1 MAECYSEL
9 RYLLTVDGGPS
20 TDSSSNPTLVKEFEI
35 TEGLSQL
42 FDLSVVVEQEG
53 GDVRIDRMMRKEA
66 TFTLV
71 GGGGAERH
79 FHGIVVAAEELE
91 EVADRVPY
99 RLRIAPRMWVMKHT
113 RGSRVFQDM
122 TVVDVIESV
131 LSDYGIHGAGRL
143 KVLPDSNDYPKLDY
157 CVQYEESAYDFVC
170 RLMEETGIFFWFEH
184 ESDKHI
190 LVLGDKNEDFGTD
203 DPPNYPYEPP
213 ASAGVIGPRIFR
225 FSPKERVRSGKA
237 FLLDHSYKPLEVQA
251 QSFDC
256 GTDADLETYEQLGGY
271 LEVTDANRGDAD
283 SAWDRLAEIRHQ
295 ENQVRRSLI
304 RGESTVFLMS
314 SGGRFE
320 VDFYPEYSNNDIDED
335 TKYVTL
341 RVKHRGARVDSGAA
355 GTSDLP
361 QYSNHYVLM
370 SSETAYRPPR
380 RTNVPRISGVQ
391 TALVTGADGATS
403 APLGGP
409 EIEVDDLGRVKV
421 QFHWDRRG
429 LSGFPEVINPT
440 SCWMRVGQAW
450 AGAGFGQVFI
460 PRIGMEVI
468 VQFVNGDPNRPM
480 ITGCVYNGSTPL
492 PLSLPSE
499 KAHTV
504 LRTESTPGGGGFN
517 ELRFQDEQG
526 EERIYVHAQKDMD
539 EDILNNHTQTV
550 HSARTRY
557 VGDKESV
564 TVKDDQTIL
573 VEEGDRLVTV
583 AEGNLTTHVVL
594 GTNTR
599 MVKEDET
606 IVVESGNQSL
616 DVAEGSQSVHIQSG
630 QSVNI
635 SGGGQ
640 STTIDAGGQST
651 TVTDGGQSTTITAGG
666 QSTTITAGGQSTTID
681 AGGQT
686 TTVTAGGQLT
696 TVTADGQI
704 TNVDS
709 GDRVVNVGGGEQIM
723 NVTAGGHT
731 LKVSGLITITTDAGA
746 FITIDGTTISLD
758 GVDVVV
764 NASGDASV
772 LAGGDCTVD
781 AGGNCNLSASGDVNV
796 SGSSIK
802 LNS

>member
-1 MAECYSEL
+1 MTECYSEL
-9 RYLLTVDGGPS
+9 RYFLTVDGGPS
-20 TDSSSNPTLVKEFEI
+20 TDSSVYPTLVKEFEI

-42 FDLSVVVEQEG
+42 FDISVVVEQAG
-53 GDVRIDRMMRKEA
+53 GDVRIDQVMRKEA

-71 GGGGAERH
+71 GGGGTERY
-79 FHGIVVAAEELE
+79 FHGIVIAAEELE
-91 EVADRVPY
+91 EVSDRVPY

-122 TVVDVIESV
+122 TVVEVIETV
-131 LSDYGIHGAGRL
+131 LSDYGIHGDDRL
-143 KVLPDSNDYPKLDY
+143 KVLPVSDDYPKLDY
-157 CVQYEESAYDFVC
+157 CVQYEESAYDFVR

-190 LVLGDKNEDFGTD
+190 LV
-203 DPPNYPYEPP
+203 
-213 ASAGVIGPRIFR
+213 IGPRIFR
-225 FSPKERVRSGKA
+225 FSPTERVRSGKA

-251 QSFDC
+251 QSFD
-256 GTDADLETYEQLGGY
+256 GGSDSDLETYEQLGGY

-295 ENQVRRSLI
+295 ENQVRRSTI
-304 RGESTVFLMS
+304 AGESTVFMMFP
-314 SGGRFE
+314 GGRFE
-320 VDFYPEYSNNDIDED
+320 VDFYSGYSNNDIDED
-335 TKYVTL
+335 TKYITL
-341 RVKHRGARVDSGAA
+341 RVKHRGARVDSGA
-355 GTSDLP
+355 GGSSDLP

-380 RTNVPRISGVQ
+380 KTAVPRISGVQ

-403 APLGGP
+403 APSGGP
-409 EIEVDDLGRVKV
+409 EIEVDELGRVKV

-429 LSGFPEVINPT
+429 LSGFPAVQNPT

-539 EDILNNHTQTV
+539 EDILHNHTQTV
-550 HSARTRY
+550 HCARTRY

-564 TVKDDQTIL
+564 TVKDDQSIL

-599 MVKEDET
+599 MVKEDEM

-651 TVTDGGQSTTITAGG
+651 TIDAGGQSTTVTDGGQSTTITAGG
-666 QSTTITAGGQSTTID
+666 QSTTITAGGQSTVID
-681 AGGQT
+681 AGGQS

-704 TNVDS
+704 TNVNS
-709 GDRVVNVGGGEQIM
+709 GDRVVNVAGGEQIM

-746 FITIDGTTISLD
+746 FIAIDGTTISLD
-758 GVDVVV
+758 GVDVIV

-772 LAGGDCTVD
+772 LAGGDCTID
-781 AGGNCNLSASGDVNV
+781 AGGNCNVSASGDVNV
-796 SGSSIK
+796 DGSTIK
-802 LNS
+802 LNC